1 MPSRLSYSLLVVT
14 LLIAG
19 AATVL
24 DAQMPGS
31 GGFGGGRRGGFGG
44 MRRGGGGMENPL
56 PTASQL
62 EGPPSPEFF
71 ADRFELDSSQ
81 AQAYRQVYDSFMTAT
96 APQRDSAKAAR
107 QAIDAAFQERDRA
120 SARESVPLLR
130 RLADALAK
138 EDKHFDDRLKG
149 VITSSQLKQYRKW
162 KDDQR
167 RQEEAERRER
177 FGGGRPPG
185 P

>member
-1 MPSRLSYSLLVVT
+1 MQISRSLLVAT
-14 LLIAG
+14 LLIAS

-24 DAQMPGS
+24 DAQMPGG
-31 GGFGGGRRGGFGG
+31 GGFGGGRGGRRGGYGG
-44 MRRGGGGMENPL
+44 MRRGGGMDNPL

-71 ADRFELDSSQ
+71 ADRFELDSTQ

-96 APQRDSAKAAR
+96 VPQRDSAKAAR
-107 QAIDAAFQERDRA
+107 QAIDAALQERDRA
-120 SARESVPLLR
+120 TARESVPLLR
-130 RLADALAK
+130 RLAGALAK
-138 EDKHFDDRLKG
+138 EEKRFDDRLKG

-162 KDDQR
+162 KNDQR
-167 RQEEAERRER
+167 RQEEAEQRER
-177 FGGGRPPG
+177 FGGGRPPA

>member
-1 MPSRLSYSLLVVT
+1 MPSRMSYSLLVVT

-24 DAQMPGS
+24 DAQMPGG

-44 MRRGGGGMENPL
+44 MRRGGGMENPL

-71 ADRFELDSSQ
+71 ADRFELDSTQ

-120 SARESVPLLR
+120 TARESIPLLR

-138 EDKHFDDRLKG
+138 EDKHFDGRLKG

-167 RQEEAERRER
+167 RQEEAEQRER